1 LFVRASVGS
10 IRPSVVVNVM
20 SVPFWTGVPEPVVG
34 VDVGVVGVVG
44 VPGVVGVVGVV
55 GAGEVVPFSI
65 AVTTISISPFNGTV
79 VAVGK
84 SVITVPPGAS
94 RGTLSHAEA
103 NRMSE
108 IAKGNAARRGNRQCR
123 DCASI
128 RSAKDNI
135 LMGLRGQAERRG
147 ERGYAMAALLI
158 ALAIMA
164 ILLTVAMP
172 VWRHEA
178 QREKEAELVFR
189 GEQYARAIALYKF
202 KNAQVPNI
210 LPPSIDVLVTGRFL
224 RKKYKDPMTKD
235 GEFELVSMATQ
246 AQPGIPQSQ
255 PQRGGGGRGTL
266 PSPLPTQPGQPGGGV
281 AIGGIR
287 GVRSKSQDN
296 SIRTYRGAT
305 RYDQWMFTY
314 DIAPRPGG
322 AMPMAN
328 SPDGRGS
335 NPPGGIGG
343 PGGAGGPTRPGR
355 NTNPPGG
362 GGPRGGGPGSGA
374 GPGGPPRFPPPQGGP
389 PSGRGRGLQH

>member
-1 LFVRASVGS
+1 
-10 IRPSVVVNVM
+10 
-20 SVPFWTGVPEPVVG
+20 
-34 VDVGVVGVVG
+34 
-44 VPGVVGVVGVV
+44 
-55 GAGEVVPFSI
+55 
-65 AVTTISISPFNGTV
+65 
-79 VAVGK
+79 
-84 SVITVPPGAS
+84 
-94 RGTLSHAEA
+94 
-103 NRMSE
+103 
-108 IAKGNAARRGNRQCR
+108 
-123 DCASI
+123 
-128 RSAKDNI
+128 
-135 LMGLRGQAERRG
+135 MGLRGQAERRG

-178 QREKEAELVFR
+178 QREKEAELIFR

-210 LPPSIDVLVTGRFL
+210 LPPSIDILVTGRFL

-235 GEFELVSMATQ
+235 GEFELVSMAAQ
-246 AQPGIPQSQ
+246 AQPGIPQ
-255 PQRGGGGRGTL
+255 PQGGGRTGGGRSAL
-266 PSPLPTQPGQPGGGV
+266 PSPQPTQPGQPGGAV
-281 AIGGIR
+281 VIGGIR

-305 RYDQWMFTY
+305 RYDQWLFTY

-328 SPDGRGS
+328 SPDGRGGT
-335 NPPGGIGG
+335 PQPGIGG
-343 PGGAGGPTRPGR
+343 PGRSNTFPGR
-355 NTNPPGG
+355 NSN
-362 GGPRGGGPGSGA
+362 PRGGGPGSGT